1 MLQGRDSSISDKGT
15 SAYLTRFM
23 EAELKGPSVQI
34 RVEQGLYFGCK
45 IEFLKFLRFS
55 LFVIVVAG
63 KEPMDFLALFNQKL
77 LIELGAFD
85 IDRSEARLL

>member
-34 RVEQGLYFGCK
+34 RVEQGLYFCCK
-45 IEFLKFLRFS
+45 IDSFFLFFFLIFIVCYCCRRQRTNGFS
-55 LFVIVVAG
+55 CFI
-63 KEPMDFLALFNQKL
+63 
-77 LIELGAFD
+77 
-85 IDRSEARLL
+85 